1 MSIATLTPSQLRQ
14 AADLQETISK
24 LQSELAAI
32 FGSESKAAL
41 KPAKPAKKGMSLAGR
56 AKVAAAQKARWAKI
70 KGAKGKTVAEKVIK
84 AVKTAAKP
92 AKKKGRSA
100 ASKANQSAK
109 MKAYWAA
116 KKAAKN

>member
-14 AADLQETISK
+14 AADLQESISK

-32 FGSESKAAL
+32 FGSESKPAL
-41 KPAKPAKKGMSLAGR
+41 KPAKKGMGVAGK
-56 AKVAAAQKARWAKI
+56 AAVAAAQKARWAKI
-70 KGAKGKTVAEKVIK
+70 KGANGKTVAEKVIK